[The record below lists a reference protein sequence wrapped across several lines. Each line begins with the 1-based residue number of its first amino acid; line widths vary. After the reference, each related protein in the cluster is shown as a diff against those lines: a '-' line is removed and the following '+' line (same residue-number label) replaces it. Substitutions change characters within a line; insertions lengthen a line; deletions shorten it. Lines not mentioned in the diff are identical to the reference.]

1 MEITHKIYGVITQ
14 SKYSAR
20 LNYYLYKTRYKN
32 KFYTEIK
39 NRCVFSNLS
48 RSINTKL
55 KVSRFVLL
63 DKVDSGNVTGFYR
76 AVW

>member
-1 MEITHKIYGVITQ
+1 MEITHKTYGVITQ
-14 SKYSAR
+14 SKYSAQ
-20 LNYYLYKTRYKN
+20 LDYYLFKTRYKN

-39 NRCVFSNLS
+39 NRCVFSNLP

-55 KVSRFVLL
+55 KISRFVLL
-63 DKVDSGNVTGFYR
+63 NKVDSGNVVGFYR